1 MVPWVQACAA
11 VTCLLLSGFACGCAL
26 FVPLQVC
33 PVCTPVS
40 LRIDNPRAGLRYS
53 ASAFFCNYFT
63 VLLTM
68 LVAQSWGLLLGTI
81 LMDPKT

>member
-1 MVPWVQACAA
+1 MQ
-11 VTCLLLSGFACGCAL
+11 LLSVCSCQAL
-26 FVPLQVC
+26 LVRVPCLCLCNSVMSA
-33 PVCTPVS
+33 PVS
-40 LRIDNPRAGLRYS
+40 PRLDYPCSGLRYS